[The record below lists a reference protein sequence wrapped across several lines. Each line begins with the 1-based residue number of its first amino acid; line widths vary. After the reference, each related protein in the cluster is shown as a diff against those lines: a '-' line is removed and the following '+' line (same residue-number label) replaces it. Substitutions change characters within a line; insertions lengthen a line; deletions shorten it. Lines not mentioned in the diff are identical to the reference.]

1 MLSEVKCDSDM
12 YTKNMEKCQ
21 RKALEVWVMYMKV
34 PRETTDDIC
43 FFLYDKREFRWNTFT
58 LTFGVSQMIIYQHT
72 DVE

>member
-43 FFLYDKREFRWNTFT
+43 FFC
-58 LTFGVSQMIIYQHT
+58 MINENLDET
-72 DVE
+72 RLL